1 MNFFLTCV
9 NNGLFSELKDES
21 VKKMFLEGKSTY
33 IKSKLMSETAL
44 FCENNG
50 LLCERYLSKY
60 DYDKLSAVYIPAKK
74 LLIADSVLFSAYP
87 ETGVKIINTDKLF
100 NLTAADF
107 PESIISNEKKASILK
122 SDAAKFENAVKTLY
136 YENKKTV
143 MPYINRAKILNYILR
158 FIKRS
163 SLSQSEKA
171 GKSRKKSL
179 CAVTPWGIHT
189 CYETVMLTCKNV
201 IVIKDEFRCIAD
213 MLIHGLSEAFNQ
225 CGKDTVVC
233 TCSIDQNVFEHLIVP
248 ELSLAF
254 FTSNR
259 EHPYPFGDTGVI
271 SASRFYK
278 EELKS
283 SDKSSLLWNNELC
296 DGFIDEAVYS
306 LFEALEA
313 DNSICDFM
321 NRYLIEEKYSKTL
334 SELKENLR

>member
-9 NNGLFSELKDES
+9 DNGLFSELKDET
-21 VKKMFLEGKSTY
+21 VRKIFLEGKSAH
-33 IKSKLMSETAL
+33 IKSRLMCETAL

-50 LLCERYLSKY
+50 LLCEQYLSKY

-87 ETGVKIINTDKLF
+87 ETGVKTVNTDELF
-100 NLTAADF
+100 NLISADF
-107 PESIISNEKKASILK
+107 PESIILNEKKAAGLK
-122 SDAAKFENAVKTLY
+122 SDAAKFENAVNTLY
-136 YENKKTV
+136 RENKKTV

-158 FIKRS
+158 LIKRS
-163 SLSQSEKA
+163 ALSQSETA
-171 GKSRKKSL
+171 GKSKTKSL

-189 CYETVMLTCKNV
+189 CYETVMLTCKDV
-201 IVIKDEFRCIAD
+201 IVIKDEFRCVAD

-233 TCSIDQNVFEHLIVP
+233 TCSIDRNVFEHLIIP

-259 EHPYPFGDTGVI
+259 EHHYPFGDTGVI

-278 EELKS
+278 EELKP

-321 NRYLIEEKYSKTL
+321 NGYLIEEKYSKTL
-334 SELKENLR
+334 SELKESLS